1 MTRLADA
8 RAPRLVAV
16 GLVGL
21 FGLALGLAGC
31 GGDGAPKP
39 QGGVPRPVLQG
50 IAPTRLALG
59 DTLTIMGE
67 NFGAEAAGE
76 RTRVVIE
83 GSYSTPSG
91 RIPVRVELASVQAV
105 NPGTLSWVV
114 GPNMPFG
121 QLQDI
126 GVLEGTMQAANVGA
140 DGQSSPV
147 SERIPIKLEVAP
159 SIVIR
164 RLQPLNAGCGQPV
177 TDTTAM
183 TPLALEVEA
192 IGLGAGTTQGGV
204 IFSYTMF
211 KENFRFDGFFGTDFQ
226 TDPALLFP
234 QRGAVTILD
243 YVPSGTV
250 SAIGTGTPR
259 ELTVIQQGL
268 GETGIGSGNRLF
280 DQLLV
285 YAGQAGQSVGLD
297 RKFRL
302 SQIRTAPLPNE
313 QAQSYQATILV
324 TAVDRSGRV
333 ARRSIPVRVW
343 APVSI
348 EEDGSARPVRFYLPT
363 LIRSCIRGTSP
374 PATMKYSEDSSETRA
389 RSLEVVGSLG
399 SSLDPKLL
407 AKLDASF
414 RVEVDEQASSTTL
427 TGTSLDVAVLPG
439 EFGAV
444 YRQLVQLERVA
455 TVRQRDACGVEQ
467 ELGRAILTDWQWN
480 PELAKARSN
489 SCPPV
494 PPSGLKEYLAPGTP
508 GR

>member
-1 MTRLADA
+1 MLKPRHARPLRL
-8 RAPRLVAV
+8 LS
-16 GLVGL
+16 
-21 FGLALGLAGC
+21 LGLAALAGLGGLGGC
-31 GGDGAPKP
+31 GGEGVEKP
-39 QGGVPRPVLQG
+39 EAGLPRPVLQG
-50 IAPTRLALG
+50 ISPTRLALG

-67 NFGAEAAGE
+67 NFGADTAGQ
-76 RTRVVIE
+76 RTRVVVE
-83 GSYSTPSG
+83 GTFSSPSG
-91 RIPVRVELASVQAV
+91 RSPVRVELASVQSL
-105 NPGTLSWVV
+105 NTGTLNWVV

-121 QLQDI
+121 QVQDI

-140 DGQSSPV
+140 DGQPGPLSD
-147 SERIPIKLEVAP
+147 RIPIKLEVAP

-164 RLQPLNAGCGQPV
+164 RLQPLNAGCGKPV
-177 TDTTAM
+177 TDTTAA
-183 TPLALEVEA
+183 TPLVLEVEA
-192 IGLGAGTTQGGV
+192 IGLGAGATQGGI

-211 KENFRFDGFFGTDFQ
+211 KESFHFDGFFGTDFQ
-226 TDPALLFP
+226 TDPRQLFP
-234 QRGAVTILD
+234 QRGPVTVID
-243 YVPSGTV
+243 YLPSGTV
-250 SAIGTGTPR
+250 SAIGTGSPR
-259 ELTVIQQGL
+259 EQTVIQQGV
-268 GETGIGSGNRLF
+268 GETGIGTGSRLF

-285 YAGQAGQSVGLD
+285 YAGQGGQALGID

-302 SQIRTAPLPNE
+302 SQIRTAALPNE

-324 TAVDRSGRV
+324 TAVDRAGRV
-333 ARRSIPVRVW
+333 ARRSIPLRVW
-343 APVSI
+343 ASVSI
-348 EEDGSARPVRFYLPT
+348 NEDGSARPVRFYQPT

-399 SSLDPKLL
+399 STLDPKIM

-455 TVRQRDACGVEQ
+455 VVRQRDACGVEQ

-480 PELAKARSN
+480 PELAKANSS

-494 PPSGLKEYLAPGTP
+494 PPSGLKEYVAPGTP